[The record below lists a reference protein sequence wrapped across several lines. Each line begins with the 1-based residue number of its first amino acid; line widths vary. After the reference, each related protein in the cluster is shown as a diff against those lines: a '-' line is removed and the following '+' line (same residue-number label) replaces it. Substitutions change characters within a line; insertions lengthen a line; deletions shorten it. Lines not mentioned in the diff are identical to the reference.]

1 MSVDVKAHFTCSSD
15 TVVLASGVRVTARR
29 VVSGC
34 ETLRDVLVVRVADQ
48 HMITSDRV
56 AVHGCGSDYPVGIE
70 AELFFRIVR
79 EPSFYLGF

>member
-34 ETLRDVLVVRVADQ
+34 ETFRDVLVVRVADQ
-48 HMITSDRV
+48 HKIASGRV
-56 AVHGCGSDYPVGIE
+56 AVHG
-70 AELFFRIVR
+70 
-79 EPSFYLGF
+79 